1 MRKFVYG
8 KTKYK
13 YHLDL
18 QKRKTFSLSINPSM
32 AIILKAP
39 LDAGKKEVEKFL
51 EKKAFWI
58 DKQLNFFA
66 NFKKTRIKKEY
77 VSGESF
83 LYLGRRYMLKVHKS
97 KEDRVVLRKG
107 RLTILSS
114 KPKNQQF
121 NKELLDRWFNTRMNK
136 IFVERLKEVLQKF
149 DYKFVP
155 EIKIRKMSKRWGSYH
170 NNSKIIINPL
180 LIHATKSQID
190 YVFIHELC
198 HVEHKNHSK
207 KFYGLLKR
215 KCPKWELEKQQLE
228 NLIFNE
234 F

>member
-1 MRKFVYG
+1 MRKFIYG
-8 KTKYK
+8 KTEYK

-18 QKRKTFSLSINPSM
+18 GKRKTFALSISPSM

-39 LDAGKKEVEKFL
+39 LDVGKKEAEKFL

-58 DKQLNFFA
+58 DKQLKFFA
-66 NFKKTRIKKEY
+66 NFKKTKAKKEY
-77 VSGESF
+77 ISGEAF
-83 LYLGRRYMLKVHKS
+83 LYLGRRYMLKVYKS
-97 KEDRVVLRKG
+97 KEDKVIIRKG

-114 KPKNQQF
+114 KPKNQKF
-121 NKELLDRWFNTRMNK
+121 NKELLNEWFEIKMNK
-136 IFVERLKEVLQKF
+136 VFMERLEEILQKF
-149 DYKFVP
+149 KYKFVP

-170 NNSKIIINPL
+170 SDDKIILNPL

-190 YVFIHELC
+190 YVLIHELC
-198 HVEHKNHSK
+198 HVKHKNHSK
-207 KFYGLLKR
+207 EFYGLLKR
-215 KCPKWELEKQQLE
+215 KCPKWELEKERLE

>member
-18 QKRKTFSLSINPSM
+18 RKRKTFALSINPNM

-39 LDAGKKEVEKFL
+39 LDVGEKEVEKFL

-66 NFKKTRIKKEY
+66 NFKKTRTKKEY
-77 VSGESF
+77 ISGESF
-83 LYLGRRYMLKVHKS
+83 LYLGRRYMLKVYKS
-97 KEDRVVLRKG
+97 KEDRVALRKG

-114 KPKNQQF
+114 KPKSQQF
-121 NKELLDRWFNTRMNK
+121 NKELLDEWFDTKMNK
-136 IFVERLKEVLQKF
+136 IFVERLKEILQKF

-170 NNSKIIINPL
+170 NDSKIIINPL

-207 KFYGLLKR
+207 EFYGLLKR